1 MIINRFVILDRKN
14 KLANEFHFSPNS
26 NVIYSKKGTVGKSS
40 LLKSIYYCLGMNI
53 KSFTKTWNHKQMI
66 FKLYFTHDNQEGW
79 IIRHHKY
86 YKVYDRDELL
96 NEGEYSKWFANL
108 LNMQIKL
115 RTKNSENLSQV
126 VAAAILSLFYIDQDS
141 SWQGTPFRNT
151 ASLTWYD
158 SKDMPKSIF
167 EYVLNIKNNEHIEK
181 EEKKGK
187 LKKEHSELTSNHN
200 SLLTIKDQFILTE
213 NCNSFVNEDEYKED
227 LRKYLSIINTIN
239 QQLSTYNEQIY
250 SKQVELDSLKLEIR
264 ELEEILK
271 CNNELYEN
279 HSIRCSKCD
288 SFLTE
293 QQSKER
299 MKLDFSSFLLAENIK
314 DTQSKI
320 EKVEQELNS
329 FLNKKIGLDKE
340 YKTLSNQLKINS
352 SKASIDAYIQ
362 SVGEKK
368 SQDKYYAILN
378 DLKIKISKINDE
390 LKEINKDI
398 KNLTK
403 EQDKKRVKINSD
415 FTVFF
420 NELADELPSVDGDF
434 TFLKFNQI
442 QNSGSALNQTYLVI
456 YLTYIKILMKYSS
469 VELPFVMDSIIK
481 DELDTGVIS
490 SSYLLINKVLISS
503 QKQTF
508 FAVLN
513 DKFQYLTGECNKIEI
528 KSDQKLLNQ
537 ESYEKLKNEIDVL

>member
-1 MIINRFVILDRKN
+1 MIINRFVILDSKN

-26 NVIYSKKGTVGKSS
+26 NVIYSKRGTVGKSS

-53 KSFTKTWNHKQMI
+53 KSFTKTWNYKQMI
-66 FKLYFTHDNQEGW
+66 FKLYFTHNNQKGW
-79 IIRHHKY
+79 IIRHHQY
-86 YKVYDRDELL
+86 YKVYDRGELL

-115 RTKNSENLSQV
+115 RAKNSEDLSQV
-126 VAAAILSLFYIDQDS
+126 VASAILSLFYIDQDS

-167 EYVLNIKNNEHIEK
+167 EYVLNLKSNEHLEK
-181 EEKKGK
+181 EEEKRK
-187 LKKEHSELTSNHN
+187 LKKELSELTSNQN
-200 SLLTIKDQFILTE
+200 LLLTLKDQFITTE
-213 NCNSFVNEDEYKED
+213 NCISFINEDVYKED
-227 LRKYLSIINTIN
+227 LRKYLSIISHIN
-239 QQLSTYNEQIY
+239 QKRSSYNGQIY

-271 CNNELYEN
+271 YNNESYEN

-314 DTQSKI
+314 DVQSKI
-320 EKVEQELNS
+320 KKVEQDLNS
-329 FLNKKIGLDKE
+329 LLNIKIGLDEE
-340 YKTLSNQLKINS
+340 YNTLSNQRNMTS

-378 DLKIKISKINDE
+378 DLKIKISKINDD
-390 LKEINKDI
+390 LKKINKDI

-403 EQDKKRVKINSD
+403 EQDKKRVKIDSD

-469 VELPFVMDSIIK
+469 IELPFVMDSIIK
-481 DELDTGVIS
+481 DELDAGVIS
-490 SSYLLINKVLISS
+490 SSYLLVNKVLLSS

-508 FAVLN
+508 FAALN
-513 DKFQYLTGECNKIEI
+513 DKFQYLTGECNRIEI
-528 KSDQKLLNQ
+528 KSDHKLLNK
-537 ESYEKLKNEIDVL
+537 ESYENLKNEIVV